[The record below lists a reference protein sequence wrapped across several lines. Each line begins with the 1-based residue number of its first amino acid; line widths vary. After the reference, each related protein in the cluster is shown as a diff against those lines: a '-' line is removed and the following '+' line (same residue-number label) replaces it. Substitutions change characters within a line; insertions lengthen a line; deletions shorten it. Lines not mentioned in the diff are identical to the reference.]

1 MEDSAHHKNLGS
13 ILYRKFELP
22 SLIIY
27 HPPWKSIH
35 TKPKLIDLY
44 IKVLEMKRARLVG
57 EELCRT
63 FTTNNLIIET
73 NNTMP
78 TMDIETERQLMELK
92 RKMAEVRNICYLPA
106 GRSV

>member
-1 MEDSAHHKNLGS
+1 
-13 ILYRKFELP
+13 
-22 SLIIY
+22 
-27 HPPWKSIH
+27 
-35 TKPKLIDLY
+35 
-44 IKVLEMKRARLVG
+44 MKRARLVG

-92 RKMAEVRNICYLPA
+92 RKMAEVRIEITLVLNDFLKIFIKIYPRDHTLFKIQTLSRNTLPIV
-106 GRSV
+106 RLCTILISIDS